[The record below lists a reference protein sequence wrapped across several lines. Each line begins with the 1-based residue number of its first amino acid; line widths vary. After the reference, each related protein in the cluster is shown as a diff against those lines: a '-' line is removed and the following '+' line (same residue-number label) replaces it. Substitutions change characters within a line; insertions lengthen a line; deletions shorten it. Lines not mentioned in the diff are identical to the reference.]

1 MSLDAPLAPPA
12 STGGLIARSAR
23 RGVARLILRPFDDA
37 FDRRLPSET
46 AGKVAVENLGASTDN
61 ARHAVEYAPTA
72 GRLFQAIMTALPIE
86 PADFTFVDYGSGKG
100 RVLCLAARYPF
111 RTVVGVE
118 FSEALRQ
125 QSLANLAA
133 ASRWPDRRCG
143 ELSAV
148 AADAQTWPVPAGPCV
163 FYLYNPFGAPVL
175 AGVLARIRQSWLDQ
189 PRKMHLVY
197 YNPEQRHLTDA
208 ADFLRPR
215 QPPALCRAAVALS
228 PHELALYETPE
239 PA

>member
-1 MSLDAPLAPPA
+1 MSLVNPLAPSLPR
-12 STGGLIARSAR
+12 GLIARSAR

-46 AGKVAVENLGASTDN
+46 AGKVAVEDLGATTDN

-72 GRLFQAIMTALPIE
+72 GRLFQAIMTALPID
-86 PADFTFVDYGSGKG
+86 PAEFTFVDYGSGKG

-111 RTVVGVE
+111 RAVIGVE

-133 ASRWPDRRCG
+133 AANWPDRRCG

-148 AADAQTWPVPAGPCV
+148 AADAQAWPVPGGPCV
-163 FYLYNPFGAPVL
+163 FYLYNPFGPPVL
-175 AGVLARIRQSWLDQ
+175 AGVLARMRESWLGDR
-189 PRKMHLVY
+189 RKMYVVY

-215 QPPALCRAAVALS
+215 QPPALCRAAVAMS
-228 PHELALYETPE
+228 PHDLALYETLDL
-239 PA
+239 A